1 MAGKEEAA
9 VSDGMGDKRELAV
22 ELGPG
27 AAFLVADAEDMT
39 EHSSDGAVKLLAQR
53 LVQGPRLAAIKEDA
67 EDKGLEQNAL
77 ASLTQVATGPE
88 PVEAAEGRPGLAN
101 AGVDVVGRGGK
112 PAAKELEASRR
123 GDGAAVQQ
131 EDR

>member
-1 MAGKEEAA
+1 MARLKPPGRAHIGIHLVCAGKMAGKEEAA

-77 ASLTQVATGPE
+77 ASLTQVAAGPE
-88 PVEAAEGRPGLAN
+88 PKTEH
-101 AGVDVVGRGGK
+101 K
-112 PAAKELEASRR
+112 
-123 GDGAAVQQ
+123 
-131 EDR
+131 